1 MAENAFT
8 MVRPRG
14 PDRDI
19 PALPPRKTNTSKA
32 PASGPV
38 PAITAFDRTGRR
50 TVSLERKTK
59 GGITLEKRP
68 ASAATLAKNA
78 RAGSGGG
85 ASHG

>member
-14 PDRDI
+14 PDLDI

-38 PAITAFDRTGRR
+38 PAPIAFDRTGRR

-68 ASAATLAKNA
+68 PSAATLAKKA
-78 RAGSGGG
+78 RAASGGG
-85 ASHG
+85 AK